1 MAQRLPCMASL
12 PALMY
17 ASIFGNVSAI
27 IQRLYSGTARYHLQ
41 MLRVKEF
48 IRFHQIPNPLR
59 QRLEEYFQHAWTYTN
74 GIDMNMVRE
83 GVQCVCVLLSSDYNF
98 KFVVAFL
105 CCFFFSSQHHLCE
118 WTIPAQFL
126 SPRINA
132 LTTLWSKLAM
142 SLAEYNIFIPIILFS
157 HSHKWN
163 ESHSY
168 RLCRR

>member
-1 MAQRLPCMASL
+1 MPASL
-12 PALMY
+12 GMCPPSSRGCIQVRPGITSRCY
-17 ASIFGNVSAI
+17 GSKNSSASTRSQTHWGRGWRSTSNTPG
-27 IQRLYSGTARYHLQ
+27 RTPTAST
-41 MLRVKEF
+41 
-48 IRFHQIPNPLR
+48 
-59 QRLEEYFQHAWTYTN
+59 WTWYE
-74 GIDMNMVRE
+74 RE
-83 GVQCVCVLLSSDYNF
+83 CSVCVLLSSDYNF

-163 ESHSY
+163 GSHSY
-168 RLCRR
+168 CLCRR